1 MKKEVP
7 VSEGLRQFPIR
18 PVYLLSSEYKGKK
31 NIITIGMFAYFSG
44 KPTLVGVGI
53 APSRYSFDLIRQSG
67 EYVVNA
73 VDKKLMNAVRVCGEK
88 SGREVDKF
96 ELAKLTAEK
105 GIKVDAPLI
114 KESPVSIE
122 CKVVKEVEVGDHVW
136 FIGEV
141 LATHVREG
149 YNWSHGLLFKW
160 IGEDGSYYNV
170 GEKIGEY

>member
-7 VSEGLRQFPIR
+7 VSEGLRQLPIR
-18 PVYLLSSEYKGKK
+18 PVYLLSTEHEGKK
-31 NIITIGMFAYFSG
+31 NIITIGMFAFFSG
-44 KPTLVGVGI
+44 KPTLVGAGI
-53 APSRYSFDLIRQSG
+53 APSRYSYELIRQSK

-73 VDKKLMNAVRVCGEK
+73 VDENLVEAVRICGQK

-96 ELAKLTAEK
+96 ELAKLTPEK
-105 GIKVDAPLI
+105 GLKVNAPLI

-141 LATHVREG
+141 LAVHVRED
-149 YNWSHGLLFKW
+149 YDWDNGLLFKW
-160 IGEDGSYYNV
+160 IGKDGFYYKV
-170 GEKIGEY
+170 GKCLGKY